1 VLLGIFLLG
10 IGGVTVELALIE
22 HIEDFWQWTPFVLFG
37 ASVLALLWYVASRR
51 AAALIAFRLVMVLFL
66 AGGAFGVY
74 LHYAGNV
81 EFEREMAP
89 ELLGW
94 GLFRVAATGATP
106 ALAPGV
112 MVQLGLIGLAFTLR
126 HPALRRE
133 RSDTDASA

>member
-1 VLLGIFLLG
+1 MLLGIFLLG
-10 IGGVTVELALIE
+10 IGGVSVELALIE

-37 ASVLALLWYVASRR
+37 TSVLVLLWYAATRR
-51 AAALIAFRLVMVLFL
+51 AAAVLAFRLVMVLFL
-66 AGGAFGVY
+66 AAGAFGVY

-94 GLFRVAATGATP
+94 GLFREAATGATP

-112 MVQLGLIGLAFTLR
+112 MVQLGLVGLAFTLR
-126 HPALRRE
+126 HPVLRRE
-133 RSDTDASA
+133 RSDKHPST

>member
-1 VLLGIFLLG
+1 MLLGIFLLG
-10 IGGVTVELALIE
+10 IGGVSVELALIE

-37 ASVLALLWYVASRR
+37 TSVLVLLWYAATRR
-51 AAALIAFRLVMVLFL
+51 AAAVLAFRLVMVLFL
-66 AGGAFGVY
+66 AAGAFGVY

-94 GLFRVAATGATP
+94 GLFREAATGATP

-112 MVQLGLIGLAFTLR
+112 MVQLGLVGLAFTLR
-126 HPALRRE
+126 HPVLRRE
-133 RSDTDASA
+133 RSDTHPST